1 MTIYPPKELATLT
14 TLPQPKAP
22 ARKQAGEKERAPSVK
37 VDSWGGKDAS
47 QASKRPSLDIVN
59 KISRVQSSMQNMI
72 PYFVKHTR
80 KSLGR

>member
-1 MTIYPPKELATLT
+1 MTLYPPKELAALT

-22 ARKQAGEKERAPSVK
+22 ARKQVGEQERAPSVK

-47 QASKRPSLDIVN
+47 QASKRPSLDIIN
-59 KISRVQSSMQNMI
+59 KISRVQSSMRNMI
-72 PYFVKHTR
+72 PFFVKHTR